1 MQQFE
6 VGDLV
11 GIGWNGRLN
20 RKCPAIVVRVIEHTF
35 GGFVYVVRTLD
46 EEARESW
53 CDAESLKEWKT
64 DII

>member
-1 MQQFE
+1 MKFK

-11 GIGWNGRLN
+11 GIGWNGKLKRPN
-20 RKCPAIVVRVIEHTF
+20 PAIVVRVIDHTF

-53 CDAESLKEWKT
+53 CNWDDMTPWKT
-64 DII
+64 DKK